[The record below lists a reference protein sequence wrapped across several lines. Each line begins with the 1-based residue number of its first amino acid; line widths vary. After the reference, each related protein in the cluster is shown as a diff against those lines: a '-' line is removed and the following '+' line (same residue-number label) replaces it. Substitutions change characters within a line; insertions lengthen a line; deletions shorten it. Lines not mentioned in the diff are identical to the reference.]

1 LDSYEA
7 GTKVENM
14 EPKNKRWWKS
24 PGGVVVVL
32 LLGSMSVAGVVQATP
47 PAGNPGQPFQ
57 EILDAIDAL
66 SDAQTQIA
74 VEFGAQVDDIQNTVN
89 DIEDKLDVL
98 DVEAIGTE
106 AFADPG
112 EDPVA
117 DIPVNNAL
125 ILVRV
130 TWKGEGIS
138 GLTAADFTIATRL
151 VPAGECALEID
162 EVYTFGSPNG
172 DYGLAVTPIDTEG
185 CDWAAG
191 SYISSLEVS
200 SGGMKG
206 STLVEVLV
214 T

>member
-1 LDSYEA
+1 MALLVSSMALA
-7 GTKVENM
+7 G
-14 EPKNKRWWKS
+14 
-24 PGGVVVVL
+24 L
-32 LLGSMSVAGVVQATP
+32 VQGTP
-47 PAGNPGQPFQ
+47 PESNPGQPFQ

-74 VEFGAQVDDIQNTVN
+74 VEFGAQVDDIQATVN

-98 DVEAIGTE
+98 KVDAIGTE

-112 EDPVA
+112 EGPVA

-138 GLTAADFTIATRL
+138 GLTATDFTIATRL
-151 VPAGECALEID
+151 VPAGECALQID
-162 EVYTFGSPNG
+162 ELSTFGAPNG
-172 DYGLAVTPIDTEG
+172 DYALAVTPIDSFAS

-191 SYISSLEVS
+191 SYISSIEVS

-206 STLVEVLV
+206 STLVEVVV